1 MPLDVKK
8 MPTKISAMIGNL
20 AVYLGHC
27 VFAGGMAIQIIACAS
42 GTRVYTIPA
51 GTDLVKPV
59 ALGSYEYGPILDAI
73 VSVMVRD
80 LNLPAPIGSVTV
92 YPSQV
97 SYEEGAIAEARE
109 ELERLRQQ
117 LGPKADQLKEEDFLF
132 GAKRAAVGSAAHAR
146 YKKVLVNEWLLRKSF
161 WADQL
166 RLLAHELTHVMQM
179 DLVEGRSITADQW
192 VREGLADWVGYKVA
206 EVLGAESFNKGRER
220 ALDLIAERKYYQT
233 FPSLSQLA
241 LNSEWLTWSR
251 TLGNSGTYGQAFIA
265 VDFLITEKGLPAVIN
280 YFQFFKKLN
289 NRGRNFATAFGE
301 PVSTF
306 EERFAKHLDHQLRK

>member
-1 MPLDVKK
+1 
-8 MPTKISAMIGNL
+8 MIRNI
-20 AVYLGHC
+20 AVYLGRC
-27 VFAGGMAIQIIACAS
+27 IFVGGIAVQVMACAS
-42 GTRVYTIPA
+42 GTRVYTISS
-51 GTDLVKPV
+51 GTDVVK
-59 ALGSYEYGPILDAI
+59 ALPFGIREYGPLLDAI

-80 LNLPAPIGSVTV
+80 LKLPAPIGSVTV

-97 SYEEGAIAEARE
+97 SYEDGAVAEARE
-109 ELERLRQQ
+109 DLERLRQQ

-132 GAKRAAVGSAAHAR
+132 GAKRAAVSSVAHAR
-146 YKKVLVNEWLLRKSF
+146 YKKILVNEWLLRKNS

-166 RLLAHELTHVMQM
+166 RSLAHELTHVMQM

-192 VREGLADWVGYKVA
+192 IREGLADWVGYKVA
-206 EVLGAESFNKGRER
+206 EALNAESFDKGREK
-220 ALDLIAERKYYQT
+220 ALDLIAERKSYQT

-251 TLGNSGTYGQAFIA
+251 TLGRSGTYGQAFIA

-280 YFQFFKKLN
+280 YFQLFKKLN

-301 PVSTF
+301 PIATF
-306 EERFAKHLDHQLRK
+306 EDRFAKHLEHKLRK